1 MAGRAPWRFES
12 AGESHV
18 KSESYNLKPTAMR
31 MQLENLNINGRALP
45 ARIVEKARGLVREG
59 ASFFIANGIDR
70 EPEILVMGG
79 RSEAFGKIV
88 GFRLR
93 YGAAVWCHDG
103 ALRLVTRENWKETWA
118 KITPKAVERGRDPE
132 PVRPRPVTSF
142 DIMQPRLSD
151 MPKHAGRAEHPW

>member
-1 MAGRAPWRFES
+1 
-12 AGESHV
+12 
-18 KSESYNLKPTAMR
+18 MR

-45 ARIVEKARGLVREG
+45 ARIIEKARELISEG
-59 ASFFIANGIDR
+59 VSFFIANGIDR
-70 EPEILVMGG
+70 EPEILRMGA
-79 RSEAFGKIV
+79 RSETFGKIV

-103 ALRLVTRENWKETWA
+103 AIRLVTRENWKDTWRM
-118 KITPKAVERGRDPE
+118 ITPKARETGRDPE
-132 PVRPRPVTSF
+132 YARPRPVTSF